1 MRDALVQG
9 LQITVVGMGLVF
21 LLLGLLQGLL
31 VLMVKTDRPAPEP
44 EPEPVAAAGEDEDE
58 DEDEALD
65 PALLAAVM
73 LAVRQ
78 HRIAVRRQATP
89 AMRANYLPG
98 TLHSRWVVAGRTRQN
113 RSWAPGGRFI

>member
-1 MRDALVQG
+1 MRDALLQG
-9 LQITVVGMGLVF
+9 LQVTVVGLGLVF

-31 VLMVKTDRPAPEP
+31 VLMVKTDTPAPEP
-44 EPEPVAAAGEDEDE
+44 EPEPAAAAAEEDD
-58 DEDEALD
+58 DEALD

-98 TLHSRWVVAGRTRQN
+98 TLHSRWVVSGRTRQN
-113 RSWAPGGRFI
+113 RSWAPGGRYI